1 MKKGRWE
8 ERVEGRSLECPQCP
22 PNTARYLLYPHWL
35 PDSAPELTVP
45 TLASR
50 KCLDLIVP
58 TVVSWQC
65 PRAYCAHSGFLAVPR
80 AFCAHTG
87 SWQFP
92 SAYCAHSGFLTVPR
106 AFCAH
111 TGSWQCP
118 SATIH
123 GHCFYSRA
131 CCSTCTGRFL
141 KWLTLIFQTPDAFVQ
156 HDMWMAGNDCAKEQS
171 KLAPPWSRSQNIHAD
186 RFQGSTS
193 W

>member
-1 MKKGRWE
+1 MSSIFYEEKGRWE

-87 SWQFP
+87 SWQ
-92 SAYCAHSGFLTVPR
+92 
-106 AFCAH
+106 
-111 TGSWQCP
+111 CP

-156 HDMWMAGNDCAKEQS
+156 HDMWMAGNDCANEQS